1 MSFLKKLFGGGA
13 AKPEEDK
20 PAEAEPV
27 HHKGFDIIADPI
39 REGSVYRVSA
49 RIEKEVNGERR
60 SQRMVRADTT
70 SALNEAVETSVFKAK
85 QVIDQQGEGLFQ
97 GNQV

>member
-13 AKPEEDK
+13 AKPEEK
-20 PAEAEPV
+20 PAGAEPV

-39 REGSVYRVSA
+39 REGSVYRIAA
-49 RIEKEVNGERR
+49 RIEKDVDGERR

-70 SALNEAVETSVFKAK
+70 NILEEAVETSVFKAK

-97 GNQV
+97 GQQV